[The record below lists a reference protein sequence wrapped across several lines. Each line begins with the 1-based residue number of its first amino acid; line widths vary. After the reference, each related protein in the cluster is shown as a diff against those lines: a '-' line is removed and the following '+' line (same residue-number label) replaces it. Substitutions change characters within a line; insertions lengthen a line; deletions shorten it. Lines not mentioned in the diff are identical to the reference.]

1 MRLWLFIFFLVSVYS
16 NVQPVSKLDLDSY
29 LGYWYEVYQ
38 DNFDKTFQKEASCAV
53 AYYSKKNDNKISV
66 LNSQIDKNN
75 RVDQISGYA
84 YYKDDDTG
92 GKLTVHL
99 NGVPMDSP
107 YWVVEL
113 GPIKNNYYQYSIV
126 TDNLQLSLFVL
137 VRDVNEFY
145 EKYNEKVLE
154 SLEKMGFT
162 NKINHPE
169 KMDQDNCDYS
179 RYNMTL
185 LH

>member
-1 MRLWLFIFFLVSVYS
+1 MKGWLLLFFIVSVYS
-16 NVQPVSKLDLDSY
+16 HIEPVAKLDLDSY
-29 LGYWYEVYQ
+29 LGAWYEVYQ
-38 DNFDKTFQKEASCAV
+38 DNFDKTFQKNAACAV
-53 AYYSKKNDNKISV
+53 ASYSKNEKNITV

-75 RVDQISGYA
+75 NVDQISGYA
-84 YYKDDDTG
+84 YYKNNQSG

-113 GPIKNNYYQYSIV
+113 GPIIDNYYQYSIV

-145 EKYNEKVLE
+145 KKYNEKVLI

-169 KMDQDNCDYS
+169 KMEQDNCDYS
-179 RYNMTL
+179 RYNITL
-185 LH
+185 